1 MRNHVKINAQFR
13 DPRLSPLDFA
23 EVLNRLGSVIDS
35 IAKKHGEL
43 QKNRW
48 RLKGDSQTKAALYP
62 AFDEGGA
69 SAAALAVLKEEF
81 RNSSNRTY
89 VSIWDG
95 NDAAAGGVSMV
106 CHMGRLGALNLFVVE
121 MLGEY
126 ALVELTTVANI
137 VTRTAREFNPAYVAV
152 SPAGYFEKQVFDD
165 KPGVGWMLYLP
176 KIITVQQV
184 PEARALIPV
193 PEHGK
198 NQKGTLI
205 VSVTDAVFSIDNPE
219 HIEIANRI
227 EIRLV
232 DQGLLPRYTDL

>member
-1 MRNHVKINAQFR
+1 MRKHVKINAQFR
-13 DPRLSPLDFA
+13 DLTLSPLDFV
-23 EVLNRLGSVIDS
+23 EVLNRLGSIIDS
-35 IAKKHGEL
+35 IAQKRGDV
-43 QKNRW
+43 QKNTW
-48 RLKGDSQTKAALYP
+48 RLKGNSRADAGLYP

-69 SAAALAVLKEEF
+69 SPGALAVLKEEF
-81 RNSSNRTY
+81 QNSPNRTY

-95 NDAAAGGVSMV
+95 SDAAASGVSMM
-106 CHMGRLGALNLFVVE
+106 CHVGRPGALNLFVVE

-126 ALVELTTVANI
+126 ALAELTTVASI
-137 VTRTAREFNPAYVAV
+137 VTCTVQEFNPAYVGV
-152 SPAGYFEKQVFDD
+152 SPKGYFEKRVFDD

-176 KIITVQQV
+176 KVITAQQV

-198 NQKGTLI
+198 NQTGTII
-205 VSVTDAVFSIDNPE
+205 VSVTDAVLSIDNPE

-232 DQGLLPRYTDL
+232 DQDLLPRYADL